1 MKVALN
7 NFYINI
13 YMKPK
18 ILVFTGGCYSG
29 KTTSMTIIK
38 ELLENQGK
46 SVIFLDELIRKYNI
60 ESIDKI
66 RKDANK
72 YMDLQYDIISGK
84 IQAELKSYYSN
95 YDIILVDR
103 SVTDS
108 LFYLTFYVDKNN
120 LDNEHQQKFIK
131 LFHSL
136 NDYLDKVN
144 NIYTYIFEFSPIQN
158 LVEQDKFRPNNL
170 KELQQIEYEM
180 IKKYNQLYFNNHNGY
195 MTIDLNEISLDQMKD
210 FWNNKIKELK
220 L

>member
-1 MKVALN
+1 
-7 NFYINI
+7 
-13 YMKPK
+13 MKPK

-120 LDNEHQQKFIK
+120 LDNEHQQKFIQ

-195 MTIDLNEISLDQMKD
+195 MNIDLNKIPLDQMKV
-210 FWNNKIKELK
+210 FWNNKIKELD